1 MPKFSRIA
9 SYLIC
14 KNLTISPP
22 YGPTIH
28 KNTKTRSM
36 VLGLM
41 ERVFVLTYQQGMV
54 IPPAEP
60 RSIPPTQL

>member
-1 MPKFSRIA
+1 MPKFSPIV

-14 KNLTISPP
+14 KNLTLSPP

-28 KNTKTRSM
+28 KNTKIRSM

-41 ERVFVLTYQQGMV
+41 ERVFVLTY
-54 IPPAEP
+54 
-60 RSIPPTQL
+60 